1 MRKFVWGIMLI
12 LMTSVVLVACS
23 NGDSGESS
31 SEGGSD
37 TITVW
42 AMGEEG
48 KLLKQMAEKFEEE
61 NEGLTV
67 DVQALPWENAHDKLL
82 TAVASGKGPDV
93 LQLGT
98 TWVAEFAEAGA
109 LLDLSDH
116 VKDNPDFAKEN
127 YFEGAQSLMEYND
140 EIVGIPWYVDTRVL
154 YYRTDVLAEVG
165 YDEAP
170 KSWDELQDA
179 AKKLADRGDDQWGL
193 DIDQNDQIQPFIFAW
208 QNGYEADVEQ
218 RDLNLDS
225 QEFIGA
231 MEFYTSFF
239 ENGYS
244 QQTQG
249 LDITQAFADG
259 SKPMFFSG
267 PWMINILNDQVPEV
281 EGKWSVATMPG
292 NVTNA
297 SSLGGSVLS
306 VFHTSDNV
314 DNAIKFIS
322 YMNETDTQLEWLEV
336 SNTLPSRV
344 EAWEDP
350 VLSDDPLFS
359 VFGEQLNN
367 TVAGIPVEEFER
379 IAQELLSAL
388 ERINAGGADLNEE
401 MEAFNQ
407 KAQEL
412 VEQ

>member
-1 MRKFVWGIMLI
+1 
-12 LMTSVVLVACS
+12 MTSVVLVACS

-170 KSWDELQDA
+170 KNWDELQDA

-225 QEFIGA
+225 PEFIGA

-388 ERINAGGADLNEE
+388 ERVNAGGADLNEE

>member
-1 MRKFVWGIMLI
+1 
-12 LMTSVVLVACS
+12 MTSVVLVACS

-359 VFGEQLNN
+359 VFGEQLTN

>member
-1 MRKFVWGIMLI
+1 
-12 LMTSVVLVACS
+12 MTSVVLVACS